1 MRAQS
6 DRSHRCDPKPTCA
19 EMFLWSADWAWSLP
33 LILLTVV
40 IHVFGLGLINERV
53 VGVLSGS
60 IDRRRLVPL
69 FALVMGVAVLLM
81 TALHTIEGAA
91 WAGAFLLLGAVP
103 DAKSAMLYSLNA
115 MTTYGHESVSLAPQ
129 WQMMGALE
137 ALNGMLLFGLT
148 TAFLFAMIQQV
159 WPLSL
164 RDGRRGHSGSRR

>member
-1 MRAQS
+1 ML
-6 DRSHRCDPKPTCA
+6 
-19 EMFLWSADWAWSLP
+19 LWTADWAWSLP

-53 VGVLSGS
+53 VRALSRS

-69 FALVMGVAVLLM
+69 FALVMGVAVLLV
-81 TALHTIEGAA
+81 TALHGIEGVA
-91 WAGAFLLLGAVP
+91 WAAAYLFLGAIP

-115 MTTYGHESVSLAPQ
+115 MTTYGHESVSLAPH
-129 WQMMGALE
+129 WQLMGALE

-159 WPLSL
+159 WPMAL
-164 RDGRRGHSGSRR
+164 RESRRSH

>member
-1 MRAQS
+1 
-6 DRSHRCDPKPTCA
+6 
-19 EMFLWSADWAWSLP
+19 MFLWSADWAWSLP